1 MIVTPVSAWPDPTGA
16 GESGDSGHTSSGGDS
31 GNRCRASSSK
41 DIMNRVVQLGRED
54 YRVVMGDL
62 YRLINRYRKCRNL
75 HEWLTGAGGWWT
87 WWRAVG
93 LKTAGE
99 H

>member
-1 MIVTPVSAWPDPTGA
+1 MIVTPVSAWPDPTSA
-16 GESGDSGHTSSGGDS
+16 GESGDSGHTSSCGDS

-62 YRLINRYRKCRNL
+62 YRLINRYRKC
-75 HEWLTGAGGWWT
+75 
-87 WWRAVG
+87 
-93 LKTAGE
+93 
-99 H
+99 